1 MPQTERKTRSRNAED
16 SRAKL
21 RSLAH
26 ELSNS
31 VETLLQASYLLNQN
45 ELNGDAKKWV
55 KLIDTAA
62 QDAARINRQ
71 IRDLLRAESAAAE

>member
-1 MPQTERKTRSRNAED
+1 MVPSERKAKPAASDEA
-16 SRAKL
+16 RARL

-31 VETLLQASYLLNQN
+31 VETILQASYLLNQG
-45 ELNGDAKKWV
+45 ELDGDSKKWV

-62 QDAARINRQ
+62 QDTARINRQ
-71 IRDLLRAESAAAE
+71 IRDLLRADSEG